1 MKSLPFY
8 FKLRQDK
15 RKAEHLL
22 GAFLSACK
30 KENFQVFTVN
40 SCNASSDPSI
50 STSILSLCFS
60 LTWQESTL
68 QIARDAWGIKHR
80 RTQHA
85 KREKALAL
93 ALCRRS

>member
-30 KENFQVFTVN
+30 KENFQVFTFN

-50 STSILSLCFS
+50 STSILSLSVS
-60 LTWQESTL
+60 L
-68 QIARDAWGIKHR
+68 
-80 RTQHA
+80 
-85 KREKALAL
+85 
-93 ALCRRS
+93 

>member
-1 MKSLPFY
+1 MQCKLSSLN
-8 FKLRQDK
+8 LHQ
-15 RKAEHLL
+15 HS
-22 GAFLSACK
+22 LS
-30 KENFQVFTVN
+30 
-40 SCNASSDPSI
+40 
-50 STSILSLCFS
+50 LSLCFS

-80 RTQHA
+80 RMQHA